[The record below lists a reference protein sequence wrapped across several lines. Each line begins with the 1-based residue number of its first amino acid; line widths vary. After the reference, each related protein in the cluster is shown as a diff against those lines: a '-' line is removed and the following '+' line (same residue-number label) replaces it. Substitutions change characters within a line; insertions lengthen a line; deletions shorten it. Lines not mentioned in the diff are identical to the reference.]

1 MEAIFYVPEL
11 SNRVLG
17 SHPVKLSI
25 AVERT
30 AEQMINIFEKLF
42 SSVDSEEN
50 PEIVIISPENDGES
64 VAIVELCKRARVKC
78 LVTNQAWG
86 ASWEALEEG
95 IKEKIISSENTLFYG
110 VELQGE
116 APSHCVNVDHHFYTY
131 SDCSVDDRRNPKSS
145 IEQVADLLK
154 VSLNVSEMFISEN
167 DKNFI
172 PGMERLG
179 VKLGMSK
186 AVTALLIQETRSKD
200 RAAQGI
206 TPKQEA
212 IAEEAIAN
220 REVIGDLTI
229 VEMSHS
235 KCATVTDR
243 LYGQYKN
250 LLVYTPGEELNFYGD
265 WASVEEIRLAIPGG
279 WSGNGSWGISD
290 GSPEMFR
297 RVKGLLTSPDWEKRV
312 GRRKG
317 MIAMAFK

>member
-1 MEAIFYVPEL
+1 
-11 SNRVLG
+11 
-17 SHPVKLSI
+17 
-25 AVERT
+25 
-30 AEQMINIFEKLF
+30 MINIFEKLF

-131 SDCSVDDRRNPKSS
+131 SDATDPSLPSNWSVDDRRSPKSS

-172 PGMERLG
+172 PGMEKLG
-179 VKLGMSK
+179 VKLGLSK

-206 TPKQEA
+206 TPEQEK
-212 IAEEAIAN
+212 IAEEAIVH
-220 REVIGDLTI
+220 REVIGDLT
-229 VEMSHS
+229 VVTMSHS

-250 LLVYTPGEELNFYGD
+250 LLVYTPGEEINFYGD
-265 WASVEEIRLAIPGG
+265 WASVEELGLAIPGG
-279 WSGNGSWGISD
+279 WSGNGFWGTID
-290 GSPEMFR
+290 GSPELFS
-297 RVKGLLTSPDWEKRV
+297 RVRGLLTSPDWEKRV